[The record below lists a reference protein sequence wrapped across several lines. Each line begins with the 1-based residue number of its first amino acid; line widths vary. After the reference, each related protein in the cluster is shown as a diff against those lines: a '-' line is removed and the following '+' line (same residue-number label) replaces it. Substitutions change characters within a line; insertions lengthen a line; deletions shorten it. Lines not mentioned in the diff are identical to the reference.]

1 MKPEIKVLIADDH
14 PIFRAGLRQVI
25 ESDPQITVVAE
36 AQDGQTALELLAH
49 CNATVAVLD
58 VDMPH
63 HDGFA
68 VTRAIREQGM
78 AVAVIFLTMHK
89 DERFLNAALD
99 LGVKGYLIKESATG
113 DVALCIK
120 TVAGGGEYVSPQLT
134 GFLLNRSRR
143 AAALNQTRP
152 GIASLT
158 PTERRILQMVAEY
171 KTSREIAN
179 LLCLSVRTIEFH
191 RAKISEKLALRGTH
205 ALTKFA
211 VEHRSEL

>member
-36 AQDGQTALELLAH
+36 APDGQTALELMARGDA
-49 CNATVAVLD
+49 NVAVLD
-58 VDMPH
+58 VDMPRQ
-63 HDGFA
+63 DGFA
-68 VTRAIREQGM
+68 VARAVREQGL

-99 LGVKGYLIKESATG
+99 LGVKGYLVKESATG

-120 TVAGGGEYVSPQLT
+120 AVAGGGEYVSPQLT

-143 AAALNQTRP
+143 AAALNQARP
-152 GIASLT
+152 GVASLT
-158 PTERRILQMVAEY
+158 PTERRILQLIAEY
-171 KTSREIAN
+171 KTSREIAD

-191 RAKISEKLALRGTH
+191 RAKISEKLALRGAH

-211 VEHRSEL
+211 VENRSEL